1 MKRTL
6 MILALV
12 GTCLSAFAQPKLTK
26 DNIDEVL
33 NAMTLQEKAT
43 LLVGG
48 ARAAIVNG
56 VTSGVAAEVPGAAGN
71 TRPIERL
78 GIPGT
83 VLADGPA
90 GLRIN
95 PTREGDSKTYYATGF
110 PVGTLLASSWDT
122 ALVEEVTTAM
132 GNEVLEYG
140 VDVLLA
146 PGMNIHRNPLCGR
159 NFEYFSEDPVLSGK
173 MAAAYVRGI
182 QSNGVGTSIKHYA
195 ANNQE
200 TNRNENDAHVSPR
213 ALREIYLKNFEIAVK
228 ESDPWTVMSS
238 YNKLNGRYTQQDVDL
253 LTTILRDEWGFKG
266 IVMTDWGSKARTDI
280 SAKAGNDLMEPG
292 NQTEI
297 DRIVAAVKDG
307 TITREE
313 LDRNVRN
320 MLEYIVRTP
329 HFKGYKYN
337 NKPDLKAHAE
347 VARKAAAE
355 AIVLLK
361 NDAATLP
368 LKGNEKVAL
377 YGISSI
383 DFVAGGTGSGNVNKA
398 YVVTLDDALRA
409 VGFRLDDKLSAFNK
423 NYVSYRKS
431 EVDLTVAGNPMAMF
445 GQGKT
450 PEAPLSAAAIQ
461 AQAKDNDL
469 AVYVLG
475 RNAGEGADRKM
486 VDDFELTAVERE
498 LLQNVSAAYRALGK
512 KVVVILNVGGVIETA
527 SWKNLV
533 DAILLPWSPGQEGA
547 NAVAEILAGKVNPSG
562 KLPMTFPVNFIDHPS
577 SANFPYNYERPAES
591 WFRRSAQKD
600 VDYTDY
606 EEGIWVGYR
615 HFATRGVEVSYP
627 FGFGLSYTTFAYV
640 KPVVKAVADG
650 FEASVTVTNTG
661 SVAGREAVQ
670 LYVNAPS
677 GGLEKPVRELKAF
690 AKTSVLAP
698 GASEVLKFKVSAYEL
713 ASFNEATSAWEAP
726 AGTYNIQFG
735 ASVEDIRAAAAYQ
748 SKSARNW
755 PVHPVMDI
763 KRDDNLTVMKAL
775 TTPDPDNA
783 ARAQQFLKKAG
794 TYELATVEGDQPRV
808 RIFGTAEIFEG
819 KLYIQTGKAKD
830 VYKQLLANPKAE
842 IVAFADGEWLRI
854 ACELIPD
861 ERVEAKKDMLDK
873 NPDLRGM
880 YDEKDG
886 NTIVLYLRNA
896 RATLSS
902 FTHDPETFEF

>member
-1 MKRTL
+1 MKKTL
-6 MILALV
+6 AILALLGSV
-12 GTCLSAFAQPKLTK
+12 TLSFAQPQLSK

-33 NAMTLQEKAT
+33 KAMTLQEKAT

-48 ARAAIVNG
+48 ARAAMVNG
-56 VTSGVAAEVPGAAGN
+56 VTSGVASEVPGAAGN
-71 TRPIERL
+71 TRAIERL

-95 PTREGDSKTYYATGF
+95 ATREGDSKTYYATGF

-122 ALVEEVTTAM
+122 ALVEEMTTAM

-159 NFEYFSEDPVLSGK
+159 NFEYFSEDPILSGK

-238 YNKLNGRYTQQDVDL
+238 YNKLNGRYSQQDMDL

-266 IVMTDWGSKARTDI
+266 IVMTDWGSKTRTDI

-307 TITREE
+307 TIKEEE

-329 HFKGYKYN
+329 HFKGYKYSN
-337 NKPDLKAHAE
+337 NPDLKTHAAI
-347 VARKAAAE
+347 ARKGAAE
-355 AIVLLK
+355 SIVLLR
-361 NDAATLP
+361 NQAQTLP

-377 YGISSI
+377 YGVSAI
-383 DFVAGGTGSGNVNKA
+383 DFVAGGTGSGDVNKA
-398 YVVTLDDALRA
+398 YVVNMKDAMQKAGFSLDEGLVKFYDTYVAYDKAQYDISGVTTGWFTRRKLAEIALPA
-409 VGFRLDDKLSAFNK
+409 GAFK
-423 NYVSYRKS
+423 
-431 EVDLTVAGNPMAMF
+431 A
-445 GQGKT
+445 
-450 PEAPLSAAAIQ
+450 Q
-461 AQAKDNDL
+461 AQDNDV
-469 AVYVLG
+469 AVVVLG
-475 RNAGEGADRKM
+475 RNAGEGADRKQIN
-486 VDDFELTAVERE
+486 DFELTDTERE
-498 LLQNVSAAYRALGK
+498 LLRNVSTAFKAVGK

-527 SWKNLV
+527 SWKHMA
-533 DAILLPWSPGQEGA
+533 DAIVLPWSPGQEGA
-547 NAVAEILAGKVNPSG
+547 NAVADILTGKVNPSG
-562 KLPMTFPVNFIDHPS
+562 KLPMTFPVNFMDHPS
-577 SANFPYNYERPAES
+577 SANFPYNYNAGASRGFFWGP
-591 WFRRSAQKD
+591 RQPQKD
-600 VDYTDY
+600 VDYTNY

-615 HFATRGVEVSYP
+615 HFDTHGVEVSYP
-627 FGFGLSYTTFAYV
+627 FGYGLSYTTFSYT

-650 FEASVTVTNTG
+650 FEASITVTNTG
-661 SVAGREAVQ
+661 SVAGKEAVQ
-670 LYVNAPS
+670 LYVSAPA
-677 GGLEKPVRELKAF
+677 GGLEKPSRELKAF
-690 AKTSVLAP
+690 AKTGVLAP
-698 GASEVLKFKVSAYEL
+698 GASETLKFNVSAYEL
-713 ASFNEATSAWEAP
+713 ASFNEAASAWEAA
-726 AGTYNIQFG
+726 AGNYSVQFG
-735 ASVEDIRAAAAYQ
+735 ASVEDIRANAPFALKKAQ
-748 SKSARNW
+748 NW
-755 PVHPVMDI
+755 PVHNVMAI
-763 KRDDNLTVMKAL
+763 ERDNNLNPMR
-775 TTPDPDNA
+775 TTPNPENA
-783 ARAQQFLKKAG
+783 ASAQQFLKKAG
-794 TYELATVEGDQPRV
+794 TYELATVEGNQPRV

-819 KLYIQTGKAKD
+819 KLYIQTGKVKN
-830 VYKQLLANPKAE
+830 VYKQLLSNPKAE
-842 IVAFADGEWLRI
+842 IVAFKDGEWLRI

-880 YDEKDG
+880 YNENDD
-886 NTIVLYLRNA
+886 NTIVLYLQNA
-896 RATLSS
+896 VATLSS
-902 FTHDPETFEF
+902 FTHEPETFEF